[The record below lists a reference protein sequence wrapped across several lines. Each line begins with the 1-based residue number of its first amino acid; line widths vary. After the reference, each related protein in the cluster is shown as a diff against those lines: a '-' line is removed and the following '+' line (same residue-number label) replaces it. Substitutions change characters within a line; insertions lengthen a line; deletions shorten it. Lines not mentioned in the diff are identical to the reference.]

1 MLCTVPSRC
10 DGGLEQSG
18 SWEAQEFVHWDTAA
32 DVVAEWVTFNPDI
45 SRKPT
50 I

>member
-32 DVVAEWVTFNPDI
+32 DVVAE
-45 SRKPT
+45 
-50 I
+50 